1 MQQNEEMNQ
10 APSTEAQLVDKQLL
24 DQKQKTSS
32 EADSDEN
39 DLELDEPVNKEAA
52 KEEQEDDVA
61 SDNLSVHSKQSLQ
74 EAMKQEQVHFSM
86 GAMEALGRSAV
97 GINEST

>member
-10 APSTEAQLVDKQLL
+10 ASSTEAQLANKKLL

-39 DLELDEPVNKEAA
+39 DLELEEPVNEEAA
-52 KEEQEDDVA
+52 KEE
-61 SDNLSVHSKQSLQ
+61 
-74 EAMKQEQVHFSM
+74 
-86 GAMEALGRSAV
+86 
-97 GINEST
+97 